1 MNDRECSRTSTNVWR
16 SLCDHCE
23 LLANCNRKPIRHT
36 FATGDTSI
44 TFDTPQNDR
53 ECLRTAT
60 NVWRSFAI
68 IAKSW
73 RTAFVSP
80 FAIYSPQCETSIRT
94 IQPNRDKNKIQMYL
108 PDGSTNERS
117 LPNHRKQT
125 TGGDELRFGPAPIR
139 WIVFNKIDK
148 IGSKIGYDMSLIV
161 VEAIRGRCASF
172 MILRA
177 MVSEIFG
184 RQTNST
190 ILVVGAYR

>member
-36 FATGDTSI
+36 FATGGTSI
-44 TFDTPQNDR
+44 TFETPQNDR

-94 IQPNRDKNKIQMYL
+94 IEPNRDKYKCICQMAAPTNGVCRITVNKQL
-108 PDGSTNERS
+108 AATS
-117 LPNHRKQT
+117 
-125 TGGDELRFGPAPIR
+125 
-139 WIVFNKIDK
+139 
-148 IGSKIGYDMSLIV
+148 
-161 VEAIRGRCASF
+161 CASGRVIF
-172 MILRA
+172 FPIN
-177 MVSEIFG
+177 VPGFG
-184 RQTNST
+184 RW
-190 ILVVGAYR
+190 LP